1 MSLFGFGD
9 IKFNSNEQSGFG
21 PLSALD
27 GANYQ
32 YKRESFRYPI
42 DVGAFDKGHYMVFY
56 IREQDKSSAVKNP
69 ITAGNAKSTDTP
81 GGIPSSLASF
91 QNISTGSEITNKLV
105 SGVNQIKSSVGN
117 LGLDNIGSKLTNMS
131 SGVGGGIQ
139 GNLNSLLNKTGASVK
154 SGLQNIFGQSQ
165 NLLKGSTQSTNAIIQ
180 DSIKG
185 ITNQKLIN
193 TTRLTKECVALYMPD
208 TLMFNHTQNYSQTA
222 MGLTGAIATAGK
234 EAIAEYENAIASGL
248 DAKEATKKAALKVGS
263 DAGGALGVKL
273 SETGG
278 TLLGGDA
285 DVGRAV
291 SIATLGLIANP
302 MLEMVYQSPN
312 FRNFQF
318 DFMFYPRD
326 EQEAIQVQ
334 NIIDRFK
341 YHQAPEYGGNGE
353 GRSLTLR
360 PPSEFDIKFY
370 YGAGEN
376 PNIPGIAPGCIL
388 NSIDV
393 NYAPNGW
400 SAYEVPGE
408 NIASLGRTGMPTAI
422 QLTLQFT
429 ETTIL
434 TKGDLRNPGGK
445 KKSTS
450 NGNSV
455 PGQSAITPSGTIGP
469 GL

>member
-9 IKFNSNEQSGFG
+9 IKFNSSEQSGFG

-27 GANYQ
+27 GPNYQ

-56 IREQDKSSAVKNP
+56 IREQDKSSAVAP
-69 ITAGNAKSTDTP
+69 GTGNAKSTDTP

-105 SGVNQIKSSVGN
+105 SGVNQIKSSAGN

-165 NLLKGSTQSTNAIIQ
+165 NLLKGSAQSTNKIIE
-180 DSIKG
+180 DNIKQ
-185 ITNQKLIN
+185 ITNTKLIN
-193 TTRLTKECVALYMPD
+193 TTRLTKESVALYMPD
-208 TLMFNHTQNYSQTA
+208 TLMYNHTQNYDQASL
-222 MGLTGAIATAGK
+222 GLAGGIATAAK
-234 EAIAEYENAIASGL
+234 SMLDEYQKNNPTNAESKQNAAN
-248 DAKEATKKAALKVGS
+248 KAAMKG
-263 DAGGALGVKL
+263 L
-273 SETGG
+273 SELAGAG
-278 TLLGGDA
+278 AVKGAGVAASLLGGDA
-285 DVGRAV
+285 ATGRAAA
-291 SIATLGLIANP
+291 IAAVGMIANP

-312 FRNFQF
+312 FRTFQF

-341 YHQAPEYGGNGE
+341 YHQAPEYGGDGE

-376 PNIPGIAPGCIL
+376 PNIPGIAPGSVL
-388 NSIDV
+388 TTIDV

-429 ETTIL
+429 ETMIL
-434 TKGDLRNPGGK
+434 TKSDLRNPGGK

>member
-9 IKFNSNEQSGFG
+9 IKFNSGERTGFG
-21 PLSALD
+21 PLSALE
-27 GANYQ
+27 GTP
-32 YKRESFRYPI
+32 YKRDNFRYPI

-56 IREQDKSSAVKNP
+56 IREQDKSSAVAP
-69 ITAGNAKSTDTP
+69 GTGNAKSTDTP
-81 GGIPSSLASF
+81 GGIPSGLSSF
-91 QNISTGSEITNKLV
+91 QNISTGGELTNKLT

-117 LGLDNIGSKLTNMS
+117 LGLNNIGSKLTNMS

-139 GNLNSLLNKTGASVK
+139 GNLNSLLNKTGTSVK

-165 NLLKGSTQSTNAIIQ
+165 NLLKGSAQSTNKIIE
-180 DSIKG
+180 DNIKE
-185 ITNQKLIN
+185 ITNTKLIN
-193 TTRLTKECVALYMPD
+193 TTRLTKESVALYMPD
-208 TLMFNHTQNYSQTA
+208 TLMYNHTQNYDQASL
-222 MGLTGAIATAGK
+222 GLAGGIATAAK
-234 EAIAEYENAIASGL
+234 SMLDEYQKNNPTDAESKQNAAN
-248 DAKEATKKAALKVGS
+248 KAAMKG
-263 DAGGALGVKL
+263 L
-273 SETGG
+273 SELAGAASVKG
-278 TLLGGDA
+278 AGVAANLLGGDA
-285 DVGRAV
+285 ATGRAAA
-291 SIATLGLIANP
+291 IAAVGMIANP

-312 FRNFQF
+312 FRTFQF

-341 YHQAPEYGGNGE
+341 YHQAPEYGGDGE

-376 PNIPGIAPGCIL
+376 PNIPAIAPGSVL
-388 NSIDV
+388 TTIDI

-429 ETTIL
+429 ETMIL
-434 TKGDLRNPGGK
+434 TKSDLRNPNGK
-445 KKSTS
+445 KKSI
-450 NGNSV
+450 GNDV
-455 PGQSAITPSGTIGP
+455 PGQSAISPSGTIGP
-469 GL
+469 KF